1 MASGAKA
8 ENARAPG
15 WLPSFAEHRS
25 GIGLRLLFFI
35 LLFSSAVTLGSTV
48 LQLYV
53 DYRRDVSNIE
63 RRLDEIERSYAG
75 SLASS
80 LWNLDVPQLKVQ
92 LEGLLKLPDMQ
103 ALELQELNSE
113 SANPLTVKVGRHED
127 SKTVARDI
135 PIVLTGAD
143 RLQVIG
149 TLHAEATLAGVYERL
164 GDTALLILLSQG
176 VKTFLVSLFI
186 LYLFHRLVTRHL
198 EAISDY
204 LKRYNLQQP
213 SPPLALRRAQS
224 ARRDEFDDV
233 VSSFNHMSMGL
244 QLAYDELREV
254 NAELERD
261 IEVRRN
267 YEARLL
273 RQAHYDDL
281 TGLPNRLLLLDR
293 LNRAISEATREN
305 AVAALL
311 CIDLDHFKN
320 VNDTLGYRAGDALLV
335 MATERLRAC
344 LRECDTLARI
354 GGDEFIILLPGI
366 EDDCGVQTIAARVVD
381 AFAQPYVIDGHEHF
395 VTASVGV
402 TMFPTDGAEGQS
414 LLSNAD
420 LAMYKAKE
428 LGRNR
433 YHFFTQEI
441 NRRMQERLVIERR
454 LRGAA
459 ARRELLLHY
468 QPIVDLRTNAP
479 GAFEALVRWRQA
491 DGTIYYPGQFISV
504 AEDMGLIAGIG
515 DWVAATACSEMRRH
529 LCECPPLR
537 RVAVNVSPP
546 QLRTDRFGKYIERLL
561 TDSGLPPECLE
572 LEITEGMLMDD
583 TPETGINLKLLC
595 DLGVRLSID
604 DFGTGY
610 SSLSYLQRYP
620 FDTLKIDR
628 SFIIGVDKPN
638 TARLVETIITM
649 AHGLGMEVIAEGV
662 ETAEQLAFLRQH
674 DCDFAQGYYFSRPIP
689 ICDLE
694 KKLTAWEHGKA

>member
-1 MASGAKA
+1 MGSDGESPQSKVVAWGDHH
-8 ENARAPG
+8 
-15 WLPSFAEHRS
+15 LS
-25 GIGLRLLFFI
+25 GIGPRLLLLM
-35 LLFSSAVTLGSTV
+35 LLFSSIVTLGST
-48 LQLYV
+48 LFQLYV
-53 DYRRDVSNIE
+53 DYRRDVGGIE
-63 RRLDEIERSYAG
+63 RRLDEIEKSYVS
-75 SLASS
+75 SLAGS

-92 LEGLLKLPDMQ
+92 LEGMLRLPEMQ
-103 ALELQELNSE
+103 TLELREQNPNTP
-113 SANPLTVKVGRHED
+113 NPLVVAVGTRKD
-127 SKTVARDI
+127 YAVIKRDI
-135 PIVLTGAD
+135 PVILANSQP
-143 RLQVIG
+143 RQVIG
-149 TLHAEATLAGVYERL
+149 VLHAEATLDGVYSRL

-176 VKTFLVSLFI
+176 VKTFIVSLFI
-186 LYLFHRLVTRHL
+186 LYIFHRLVTRHL
-198 EAISDY
+198 IAIAEY
-204 LKRYNLQQP
+204 LSRYNLRQP
-213 SPPLALRRAQS
+213 AQPLALQRRQTAKK
-224 ARRDEFDDV
+224 DELDHV
-233 VSSFNHMSMGL
+233 VTSFNSMSMGL

-267 YEARLL
+267 YEERLL

-293 LNRAISEATREN
+293 LNRAIAEATREN
-305 AVAALL
+305 SLAALL

-320 VNDTLGYRAGDALLV
+320 VNDTLGYGAGDSLLV
-335 MATERLRAC
+335 MATERLRGC

-354 GGDEFIILLPGI
+354 GGDEFFILLPGI
-366 EDDCGVQTIAARVVD
+366 EDDCGVQTIATRVVD
-381 AFAQPYVIDGHEHF
+381 AFAQPYVVNGHEHF
-395 VTASVGV
+395 VTASIGV
-402 TMFPTDGAEGQS
+402 TMFPTDGADGQV

-454 LRGAA
+454 LRGAV
-459 ARRELLLHY
+459 ARHELLLHY
-468 QPIVDLRTNAP
+468 QPIVDLSTNEP

-515 DWVAATACSEMRRH
+515 DWVAATACTEMRNH
-529 LCECPPLR
+529 LYGSLPLR

-546 QLRTDRFGKYIERLL
+546 QLRTGRFGKYIERLL
-561 TDSGLPPECLE
+561 TETGLPPECLE

-583 TPETGINLKLLC
+583 SQESSVNLKLLC
-595 DLGVRLSID
+595 DLGVRLAID

-628 SFIIGVDKPN
+628 SFIVGIDKPN
-638 TARLVETIITM
+638 TARLVDTIITM

-674 DCDFAQGYYFSRPIP
+674 NCDFVQGYYFSRPVP
-689 ICDLE
+689 FDELE
-694 KKLTAWEHGKA
+694 KKLETWERGKF